1 MYILDSCPSI
11 YRLMVCLRH
20 FPLCLCLFAGPLDGR
35 SVSGRRRATVR
46 VEKNHMLLIILCQDE
61 WGADFVPTMREALK
75 CWNMTVQHWLV
86 MVVYKRWH
94 LSSGSFTN
102 KVTSL
107 VVLVVYK
114 RWRLSS
120 WLRTKKVTSLAMLVH
135 KRWPLLSWSYTKGEV
150 FCHGLIQKVTSLVMV
165 L

>member
-1 MYILDSCPSI
+1 MYILDSYPSI

-107 VVLVVYK
+107 VVMVVYRRWRLCRHGCGLK
-114 RWRLSS
+114 RWRL
-120 WLRTKKVTSLAMLVH
+120 L
-135 KRWPLLSWSYTKGEV
+135 PCSYTKGGLY
-150 FCHGLIQKVTSLVMV
+150 CRGLIQKGKSFAMV
-165 L
+165 LYKR